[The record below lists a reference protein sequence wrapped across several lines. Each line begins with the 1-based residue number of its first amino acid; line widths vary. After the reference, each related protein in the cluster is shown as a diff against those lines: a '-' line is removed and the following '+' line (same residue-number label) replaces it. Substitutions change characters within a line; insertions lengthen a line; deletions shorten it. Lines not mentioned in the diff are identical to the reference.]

1 MTERCAVVNP
11 MHLVLIFPTI
21 CIPHIFSVHYVTL
34 DITPPLPRE
43 GLSEFSPLSFLGW
56 WRRWY
61 LLIAQTPASQTLW
74 SLPFISYW
82 GYNLVPISARCLDTN
97 HSRKNIYLYL
107 MIQTHARY
115 EGGEVWAHVLTY
127 KCKCT
132 LSYCTGR
139 FFTFHCKV
147 TVHQK
152 MNSHHLLTLTLLQT
166 CGTQKKIFW
175 ATSQCFLSIQWK

>member
-1 MTERCAVVNP
+1 MDIVKYSGHNNTVHTAKQSKSLRLMTERCAVVNP

-34 DITPPLPRE
+34 DITPLLPRE

-97 HSRKNIYLYL
+97 HSRKNIYIYISWYKP
-107 MIQTHARY
+107 MHAMR
-115 EGGEVWAHVLTY
+115 EV
-127 KCKCT
+127 KCEHMRLHINVSAFC
-132 LSYCTGR
+132 LSALAD
-139 FFTFHCKV
+139 FFHF
-147 TVHQK
+147 
-152 MNSHHLLTLTLLQT
+152 S
-166 CGTQKKIFW
+166 F
-175 ATSQCFLSIQWK
+175 